1 MLTDR
6 PSLATILVV
15 DDQEAVS
22 RLLIRWLEHLGF
34 PVLVAGSGEQALCMV
49 RYQRPPADLI
59 LADVH
64 MPGMNGL
71 ELATWVLTE
80 YPGRQMILMARH
92 VGQGDDSVRVCGRL
106 LPVLPKPLDLDTLLT
121 HLRIML
127 PPLLP
132 AEEAETPRQA
142 VSRQRPSRGHAG
154 SGTPQHRLL
163 GQALQQEIRRQ
174 A

>member
-6 PSLATILVV
+6 PALATILVV

-34 PVLVAGSGEQALCMV
+34 PVRIATSGEQALFMV
-49 RYQRPPADLI
+49 RDEHPPADLI
-59 LADVH
+59 LADVD

-71 ELATWVLTE
+71 ELARMVLTE

-92 VGQGDDSVRVCGRL
+92 PGQSGDRARIGDRL
-106 LPVLPKPLDLDTLLT
+106 LPVLSKPLDLDTLSG

-132 AEEAETPRQA
+132 PEEPETPRRA
-142 VSRQRPSRGHAG
+142 VARSTSPRRRDSFSRSRQQR
-154 SGTPQHRLL
+154 
-163 GQALQQEIRRQ
+163 
-174 A
+174 

>member
-22 RLLIRWLEHLGF
+22 RLAIGWLEHLGF
-34 PVLVAGSGEQALCMV
+34 PVRIATSGEQALSLV
-49 RYQRPPADLI
+49 RDERLPADLI
-59 LADVH
+59 LADVD

-71 ELATWVLTE
+71 ELARSVLTE
-80 YPGRQMILMARH
+80 YPGRQMILMAR
-92 VGQGDDSVRVCGRL
+92 GPGRSGDRVIIRDRL
-106 LPVLPKPLDLDTLLT
+106 LPLLTKPLDLDTLSR

-132 AEEAETPRQA
+132 AEESETPRQA
-142 VSRQRPSRGHAG
+142 VARKQLSPSPR
-154 SGTPQHRLL
+154 
-163 GQALQQEIRRQ
+163 
-174 A
+174 